1 MEDPELQRILQE
13 KLRRMSVRETS
24 TTENVVKLTE
34 ANFSSYANGPKPLFV
49 DFWAEWCGPC
59 RVMEPVVEKLAAKYG
74 EKVVFGKVNV
84 DEEMGLSSRY
94 QVLSIPTFMVFKK
107 GQPIDAV
114 IGAVGEAA
122 LEQLLRRAVNGS
134 QVYG

>member
-1 MEDPELQRILQE
+1 LEDAELQRILQE
-13 KLRRMSVRETS
+13 KLRRMSARETS
-24 TTENVVKLTE
+24 AAETVVRLTE
-34 ANFSSYANGPKPLFV
+34 ANFSQYANGQKPLLV

-59 RVMEPVVEKLAAKYG
+59 RVMEPVVERLAAKYS
-74 EKVVFGKVNV
+74 EKVIFGKVNV

-94 QVLSIPTFMVFKK
+94 QVLSIPTFMVFRK
-107 GQPIDAV
+107 GQPVDAV

-122 LEQLLRRAVNGS
+122 LEQLLRRALNGS